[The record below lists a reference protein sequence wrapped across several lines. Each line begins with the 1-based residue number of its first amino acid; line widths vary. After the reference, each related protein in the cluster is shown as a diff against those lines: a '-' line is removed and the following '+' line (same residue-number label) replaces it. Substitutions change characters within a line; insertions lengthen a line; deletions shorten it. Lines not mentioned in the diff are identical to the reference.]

1 MMKAE
6 NIMTNAGPSLV
17 ALEISLVIEPKKRFS
32 TNTKAASVNAGNKPS
47 VWEAAASPSPAAQDD
62 ETSWQRMAEQGEKE
76 KEEKEDSPPR
86 FILVMTFKA
95 TIRDDD
101 AVSDLNSEADVED
114 EDCLP
119 EATIQVLEALFGELN
134 VDDGYDSDDE
144 ESDTTTRT
152 TATLVSEQVA
162 SFIADAFKEKR
173 DDEEDEGDDE
183 GENEK
188 YKNNLPDATFRVLK
202 SLFASL
208 DENLDLST
216 TSTNSTTSIETP

>member
-1 MMKAE
+1 
-6 NIMTNAGPSLV
+6 MTNGGPSLV
-17 ALEISLVIEPKKRFS
+17 ALESSLVIEPKKHFS
-32 TNTKAASVNAGNKPS
+32 TNTEAASANIGTKPS

-62 ETSWQRMAEQGEKE
+62 ETSWQRMAEQGE

-173 DDEEDEGDDE
+173 DDDEKEEEDE